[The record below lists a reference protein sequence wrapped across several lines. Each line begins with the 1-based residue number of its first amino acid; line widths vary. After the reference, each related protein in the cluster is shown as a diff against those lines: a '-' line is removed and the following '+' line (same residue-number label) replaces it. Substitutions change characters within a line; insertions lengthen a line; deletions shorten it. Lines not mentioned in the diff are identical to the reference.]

1 MNKIFHLLF
10 VLPLP
15 VTLFVYTALY
25 TLSILTFSVFF
36 LQSFMLP
43 KALKL
48 FCKVSQVT
56 E

>member
-25 TLSILTFSVFF
+25 TLSILTFSVSFF
-36 LQSFMLP
+36 AKFYVAKSFKIIL
-43 KALKL
+43 
-48 FCKVSQVT
+48 
-56 E
+56 